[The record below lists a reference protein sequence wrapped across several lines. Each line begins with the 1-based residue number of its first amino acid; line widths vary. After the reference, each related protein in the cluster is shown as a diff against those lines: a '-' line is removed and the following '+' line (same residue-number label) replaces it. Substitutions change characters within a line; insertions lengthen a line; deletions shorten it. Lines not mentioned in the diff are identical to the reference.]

1 MVGEVAAECLDK
13 LELSRLRI
21 DLLLVLHV
29 ADLLKDLCQ
38 GDIDLGKVIRREKVV
53 DGDFSEH
60 TVVALDGLQDAVQLE
75 VMGEHQNQLVLV
87 STLKQVEGRLD
98 FRLLNLLLDVSQ
110 AALQRDMEH
119 DLLQD

>member
-13 LELSRLRI
+13 LELSRLRV

-29 ADLLKDLCQ
+29 ADLLKDLGQ

-60 TVVALDGLQDAVQLE
+60 TVVALDSLQDAVQLE

-87 STLKQVEGRLD
+87 S
-98 FRLLNLLLDVSQ
+98 DVAVRQ
-110 AALQRDMEH
+110 TFQELYRCD
-119 DLLQD
+119 DL